1 MYPTSIDGKPS
12 AGGFRMPHQTVRV
25 FRTGFSRSDRE
36 FEEALTPY
44 RETSVFRQ
52 GKAINLKLSSIAT
65 LPSSQ
70 KVLVRPRWQQAMT
83 PRDYAALTPL
93 IWSHVNPYG
102 RFDLDMN
109 ARMAIA

>member
-1 MYPTSIDGKPS
+1 M
-12 AGGFRMPHQTVRV
+12 F
-25 FRTGFSRSDRE
+25 SDRVR
-36 FEEALTPY
+36 P
-44 RETSVFRQ
+44 
-52 GKAINLKLSSIAT
+52 AINLKLSSIAT

-70 KVLVRPRWQQAMT
+70 KVLARTRWQQAMT

-109 ARMAIA
+109 ARMTLA

>member
-1 MYPTSIDGKPS
+1 M
-12 AGGFRMPHQTVRV
+12 F
-25 FRTGFSRSDRE
+25 SDRVR
-36 FEEALTPY
+36 P
-44 RETSVFRQ
+44 S
-52 GKAINLKLSSIAT
+52 INLKLSSIAT

-70 KVLVRPRWQQAMT
+70 KVLARPRWQQAMT

-109 ARMAIA
+109 ARIALA

>member
-1 MYPTSIDGKPS
+1 MVVVCG
-12 AGGFRMPHQTVRV
+12 V
-25 FRTGFSRSDRE
+25 
-36 FEEALTPY
+36 EEVAQAEEWGHPVLFVAALRP
-44 RETSVFRQ
+44 
-52 GKAINLKLSSIAT
+52 AINLKLSSIAT

-70 KVLVRPRWQQAMT
+70 KVLARPRWQQAMT

-109 ARMAIA
+109 ARMALA

>member
-1 MYPTSIDGKPS
+1 M
-12 AGGFRMPHQTVRV
+12 F
-25 FRTGFSRSDRE
+25 SDR
-36 FEEALTPY
+36 ART
-44 RETSVFRQ
+44 
-52 GKAINLKLSSIAT
+52 AINLQLSSIVT

-70 KVLVRPRWQQAMT
+70 KVLARPRWQQAMT

-109 ARMAIA
+109 ARMVLA